1 MKFLAYVL
9 VLSIFAMLL
18 LIWKRVYFKPLAVI
32 LVQKGK
38 SCLVS
43 VRPSPAW
50 FKQLRS
56 SRSCFASLG
65 NGFVAWQCSSDEVQ
79 QSFGDVINVEDSI
92 YIFRTRLGRFCSV
105 DLSDRRLSDV
115 LKKYKG

>member
-1 MKFLAYVL
+1 MKLFAYFCVF
-9 VLSIFAMLL
+9 SIFVLL
-18 LIWKRVYFKPLAVI
+18 IIIWKRVYFKPLAVI

-65 NGFVAWQCSSDEVQ
+65 NGFVSWQCSSDEVQ

-92 YIFRTRLGRFCSV
+92 YIFRSRFGRFCSV

-115 LKKYKG
+115 LKKYK